1 VQAYRV
7 TTADGIDAIEQV
19 VMDTPTPASDEIL
32 VKMKACSLNYRD
44 MLITMGAYVRNDVRP
59 IVPLSDGAGEVVRV
73 GSEVAI
79 FNLLRIQGIYVGS
92 TAMLEQLV
100 STMEAHQIHP
110 EIDKSFPF
118 SKAIDA
124 YHWMAQAK
132 HFGKIVIES
141 EG

>member
-1 VQAYRV
+1 
-7 TTADGIDAIEQV
+7 
-19 VMDTPTPASDEIL
+19 
-32 VKMKACSLNYRD
+32 
-44 MLITMGAYVRNDVRP
+44 MGAYVRNDVRP
-59 IVPLSDGAGEVVRV
+59 IVPLSDGAGEVVSV

-100 STMEAHQIHP
+100 KTMEAHQIHS

-118 SKAIDA
+118 SKARDA
-124 YHWMAQAK
+124 YHWMAKAK